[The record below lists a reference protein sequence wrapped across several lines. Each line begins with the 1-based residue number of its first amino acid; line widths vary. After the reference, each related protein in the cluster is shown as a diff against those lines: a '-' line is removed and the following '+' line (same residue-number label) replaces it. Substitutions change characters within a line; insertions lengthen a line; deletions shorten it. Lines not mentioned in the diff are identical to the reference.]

1 LPGETAAQ
9 KNGARNRAK
18 LADRKSPH
26 CRAGDRQSVGGFLTQ
41 RRKRGEKKRGEKKR
55 GEKKRGEK
63 KRGEKKMEERKMENI
78 AREPCQPEAQSHFKL
93 PCPFCLILPSLIF
106 FSPSFLSP

>member
-1 LPGETAAQ
+1 
-9 KNGARNRAK
+9 
-18 LADRKSPH
+18 
-26 CRAGDRQSVGGFLTQ
+26 
-41 RRKRGEKKRGEKKR
+41 
-55 GEKKRGEK
+55 
-63 KRGEKKMEERKMENI
+63 MEERKMENI